1 MLGGAANFAC
11 EYATKRYRSNCINWG
26 MLPFLV
32 EDPSVFELGD
42 CIYLPACARL
52 CWKLPIP
59 CPPWLLSPMAV

>member
-1 MLGGAANFAC
+1 
-11 EYATKRYRSNCINWG
+11 